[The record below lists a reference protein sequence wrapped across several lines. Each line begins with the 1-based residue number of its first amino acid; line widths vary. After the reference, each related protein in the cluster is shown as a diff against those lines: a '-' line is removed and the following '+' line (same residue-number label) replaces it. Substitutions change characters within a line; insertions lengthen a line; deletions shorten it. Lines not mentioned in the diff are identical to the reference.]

1 MICYVVKLKEVSSI
15 SPKAYKVKDYQ
26 GNTEIMPKRQ
36 MCFKRGNEWWCSRWI
51 LSKKSLVYSTKSICN
66 VDFMN
71 MKEIPMITVET
82 HIPKK
87 IEFDGTR
94 DIEELHR

>member
-15 SPKAYKVKDYQ
+15 SPKAYKVEDYQ
-26 GNTEIMPKRQ
+26 GNTEIIPKSQ

-51 LSKKSLVYSTKSICN
+51 LNRKSLVYSVKSICN
-66 VDFMN
+66 VDFRN
-71 MKEIPMITVET
+71 MREKPMITIET
-82 HIPKK
+82 KVPEK

-94 DIEELHR
+94 DIEELKR